1 MKTNFLVFCSD
12 QVVNDVGAGG
22 VPSRV
27 AKPLAAGW
35 HVAARDTCRVVDPAV
50 PAGVLHEVSLAIV
63 VPVIPRS
70 GARRLLEA
78 EGRDP
83 RGQPVRRRRRPYLRR
98 RRPRRRRG

>member
-1 MKTNFLVFCSD
+1 MKADFLMFCSD
-12 QVVNDVGAGG
+12 QVVNDVGARG

-35 HVAARDTCRVVDPAV
+35 HVAARDTRRVVDPAV
-50 PAGVLHEVSLAIV
+50 PAGMLHEVALAII

-70 GARRLLEA
+70 GARRLLET

-83 RGQPVRRRRRPYLRR
+83 RGEPVRHRRRRP
-98 RRPRRRRG
+98 